1 MSTLQIILVV
11 IVAFIVGC
19 SSVNDQIETYQ
30 PIVACSLIGLVT
42 GHLELGI
49 MLGGSLQ
56 LITMGWANVG
66 AAMAPDA
73 ALAGVASAIILIEGN
88 QGAQGIGPAIALAV
102 PLAVAGLGLT
112 MLVRTATVFIAHIM
126 DSRAEEADIN
136 GIQMWHF
143 IGMALQGLR
152 VAIPALLLML
162 IPVNVVRQGLE
173 AMPEWLTA
181 GMTIGGGMVVAVGYA
196 MVINMMSSRE
206 VWPFFFLGFALA
218 AIDQLTLISLG
229 IIGVCL
235 AVLFLALEGK
245 GGNSNGSSNGDG
257 GSDDPLGE
265 ILEELLS
272 LIHI

>member
-162 IPVNVVRQGLE
+162 IPKTAKQTPMIPKEISVNWSIAANAKPKKKNGHTSRLDI
-173 AMPEWLTA
+173 ML
-181 GMTIGGGMVVAVGYA
+181 MTIA
-196 MVINMMSSRE
+196 
-206 VWPFFFLGFALA
+206 
-218 AIDQLTLISLG
+218 
-229 IIGVCL
+229 
-235 AVLFLALEGK
+235 
-245 GGNSNGSSNGDG
+245 
-257 GSDDPLGE
+257 
-265 ILEELLS
+265 
-272 LIHI
+272 

>member
-88 QGAQGIGPAIALAV
+88 QGL
-102 PLAVAGLGLT
+102 
-112 MLVRTATVFIAHIM
+112 
-126 DSRAEEADIN
+126 
-136 GIQMWHF
+136 
-143 IGMALQGLR
+143 
-152 VAIPALLLML
+152 
-162 IPVNVVRQGLE
+162 
-173 AMPEWLTA
+173 
-181 GMTIGGGMVVAVGYA
+181 
-196 MVINMMSSRE
+196 
-206 VWPFFFLGFALA
+206 
-218 AIDQLTLISLG
+218 
-229 IIGVCL
+229 
-235 AVLFLALEGK
+235 K
-245 GGNSNGSSNGDG
+245 
-257 GSDDPLGE
+257 GSDQR
-265 ILEELLS
+265 S
-272 LIHI
+272 L

>member
-42 GHLELGI
+42 GHLELGV

-88 QGAQGIGPAIALAV
+88 QGSQGIGPAIALAV

-136 GIQMWHF
+136 GIQIWHF

-196 MVINMMSSRE
+196 MVINMMATRE
-206 VWPFFFLGFALA
+206 TWPFFALGFVFA
-218 AIDQLTLISLG
+218 AVGDFTLIALG
-229 IIGVCL
+229 TIGV
-235 AVLFLALEGK
+235 AIALIYLNLSEK
-245 GGNSNGSSNGDG
+245 GGSGTGGNAGG
-257 GSDDPLGE
+257 GSGDPIGD
-265 ILEELLS
+265 ILEDY
-272 LIHI
+272 

>member
-1 MSTLQIILVV
+1 MSTVQILLVV
-11 IVAFIVGC
+11 IVAFIIGC

-30 PIVACSLIGLVT
+30 PVIACSLIGLVT
-42 GHLELGI
+42 GNLELGV

-73 ALAGVASAIILIEGN
+73 SLAAVASAIILIQGG
-88 QGAQGIGPAIALAV
+88 QGANGIGSAIALAV

-126 DSRAEEADIN
+126 DSLAESADIA
-136 GIQMWHF
+136 GIQRWHF

-152 VAIPALLLML
+152 VAVPALLLML
-162 IPVNVVRQGLE
+162 IPSDIVRNGLE
-173 AMPEWLTA
+173 SMPEWLTA

-218 AIDQLTLISLG
+218 AIEQLTLISLG

-235 AVLFLALEGK
+235 AILFLALEASGSK
-245 GGNSNGSSNGDG
+245 GAAGNG

-265 ILEELLS
+265 ILEDF
-272 LIHI
+272 